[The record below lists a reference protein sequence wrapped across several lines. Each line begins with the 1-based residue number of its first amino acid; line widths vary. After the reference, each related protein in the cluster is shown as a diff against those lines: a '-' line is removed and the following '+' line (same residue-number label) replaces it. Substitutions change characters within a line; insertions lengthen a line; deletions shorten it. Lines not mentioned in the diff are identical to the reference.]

1 MFIMVAV
8 TVALGAEISGVIGDE
23 YGEPI
28 EGASVYILDNRLG
41 YAGDYTDE
49 LGQFFISGVPER
61 DYRIWV
67 VPAADSNYPARFA
80 PSGWSYCDGEP
91 VSLGEAAVEGFVV
104 ELPEGGVVSGR
115 VEYTDGS
122 GHSGVTVELRGV
134 DNRVSGVRRSG
145 VTNSDGEFTVNGLDG
160 DFGQTSTYEVR
171 LHATDFPSQ
180 ELGGLYNDGETV
192 QSGIG
197 SDEDIGEFQLLS
209 GIVVEGT
216 IAGPDGPLGEA
227 AVYVYSESQVTTVY
241 TDSTGKF
248 SANALPPGEVLPWAS
263 LEGFGLTYYPDN
275 DRPTEW
281 VASGGEGT
289 TLSGVD
295 LQMPYAAPLGVSLQ
309 NDGSDMSGVS
319 GLAYIDDFTVGVGA
333 ASDESGMIS
342 MNRLHSGSWAV
353 FIYAADEG
361 YVNDFVRDE
370 SGEIRMF
377 SLPAEGAE
385 YSVELPRGASIS
397 GVITD
402 DAGEPVYGATV
413 YLSPEDERLH
423 TVNGKSDHLGAY
435 EIDGVVPGVYK
446 MEVRYSVYC
455 DSDPGYV
462 RSYWPGE
469 VAEGL
474 SQTFELTDGDE
485 ALGVN
490 MEVPVDSDHDG
501 MSDLWEE
508 EFGLSVG
515 LDDGDLDL
523 DEDGFSNLEE
533 YLLGTDPAYSVV
545 DSTSCGGCSSSS
557 GDSPLER
564 RGLLVWLVLA
574 GGVLRAR
581 CRT

>member
-1 MFIMVAV
+1 MFITLAV
-8 TVALGAEISGVIGDE
+8 TAAFGAEISGVIGDE
-23 YGEPI
+23 FGEPI
-28 EGASVYILDNRLG
+28 KDASVYILDNRLG

-49 LGQFFISGVPER
+49 LGRFVISGVPER

-67 VPAADSNYPARFA
+67 VPAPSSNYPARFA

-91 VSLGEAAVEGFVV
+91 VTLGEEAVEGYAV
-104 ELPEGGVVSGR
+104 ELPEGGVVTGK
-115 VEYTDGS
+115 VVYDDGT

-134 DNRVSGVRRSG
+134 DDRVAGVRRSG
-145 VTNSDGEFTVNGLDG
+145 LTDSDGEFAVNGLDG
-160 DFGQTSTYEVR
+160 DFGQTSTYELR
-171 LHATDFPSQ
+171 LNAPDYPTQ
-180 ELGGLYNDGETV
+180 ELGGLYNDGDTV

-197 SDEDIGEFQLLS
+197 SEGDVGAFQLLS

-216 IAGPDGPLGEA
+216 ISGPDGPLSDA

-241 TDSTGKF
+241 TDSSGTF

-263 LEGFGLTYYPDN
+263 LEGYGLTYYPDN

-281 VASGGEGT
+281 LTSPEEGS
-289 TLSGVD
+289 TLTGVD
-295 LQMPYAAPLGVSLQ
+295 LQLPYAAPLMINLQ

-333 ASDESGMIS
+333 ASDDLGVIS
-342 MNRLHSGSWAV
+342 LNRLHAGSWAV

-370 SGEIRMF
+370 WGDITMF
-377 SLPAEGAE
+377 DLPAEGAE
-385 YSVELPRGASIS
+385 YPVELPRGALIS

-402 DAGEPVYGATV
+402 DAGEAVYGATV
-413 YLSPEDERLH
+413 YLSPEDDRLH
-423 TVNGKSDHLGAY
+423 TVTAKSDYLGAY
-435 EIDGVVPGVYK
+435 EIDGVVPGVYS

-462 RSYWPGE
+462 RSYWPQE
-469 VAEGL
+469 VSQSLAQSFELAEG
-474 SQTFELTDGDE
+474 EE
-485 ALGVN
+485 ASGVD
-490 MEVPVDSDHDG
+490 MEMPVDSDHDG

-515 LDDGDLDL
+515 VDDGDLDM
-523 DEDGFSNLEE
+523 DGDGFSNLEE
-533 YLLGTDPAYSVV
+533 YLLGTDPAYSV
-545 DSTSCGGCSSSS
+545 DTSTSCGGCSTS
-557 GDSPLER
+557 GGGRPFQR
-564 RGLLVWLVLA
+564 GGLLAWLVLA

-581 CRT
+581 SRT